1 MLCQKN
7 WDKVKE
13 RLLAIWENE
22 IIDRCCISVTAKI
35 DRNKPWGMGKPA
47 VTDEEI
53 YNTYIDKETVR
64 GNWEA
69 QFSNTYFAGDSFP
82 VIWSNFGTAG
92 HAKYFKGA
100 QYHWGKDTVWF
111 DPSLTDD
118 ELDPGKLIFD
128 PESPILKKELDT
140 VSYLSEAGMGKY
152 FVSLPDNCGCIDAL
166 AHLRGSAQLM
176 YDMMDSPDEVK
187 ECIRKI
193 VDAWKTTTKQFC
205 DAIYKNNENG
215 CCHGWMNSWS
225 PCTHQQLQVDFS
237 VMISPDMYE
246 EFALPELIATSESL
260 GHAIYH
266 LDGQEQIRHLDYI
279 LSVPNIRMIQWTPV
293 AGQPRTSTHLD
304 ALRRIQKSGRGLVLF
319 PEVDEVETLLTE
331 LSSKGLMLIVKGAKT
346 PEEADALV
354 KMAEKLTHE

>member
-1 MLCQKN
+1 MLYQKD

-22 IIDRCCISVTAKI
+22 IVDRCCISIATQL
-35 DRNKPWGMGKPA
+35 DPGKPWQTERMAG
-47 VTDEEI
+47 TEDEL
-53 YNTYIDKETVR
+53 YKSYMDKETVR
-64 GNWEA
+64 SNWEA
-69 QFSNTYFAGDSFP
+69 QFANTYFAGDSFP

-111 DPSLTDD
+111 DPSLTDE
-118 ELDPGKLIFD
+118 ELDPSRLVFD
-128 PESPILKKELDT
+128 PESPILKKELET
-140 VSYLSEAGMGKY
+140 VRYLSENGMGKY

-166 AHLRGSAQLM
+166 AHLRGSEQLM
-176 YDMMDSPDEVK
+176 LDMLDSPDEVE
-187 ECIRKI
+187 ECIHKI
-193 VDAWKTTTKQFC
+193 VGAWKVTTKQFC
-205 DAIYKNNENG
+205 DAIYKNNEDG

-237 VMISPDMYE
+237 VMISTDMYE
-246 EFALPELIATSESL
+246 KFALPELVATSESL
-260 GHAIYH
+260 GRAIYH

-293 AGQPRTSTHLD
+293 AGQPRTSTHIET
-304 ALRRIQKSGRGLVLF
+304 LRRIQKSGRGLVLF
-319 PEVDEVETLLTE
+319 PEIDEVETLLTE
-331 LSSKGLMLIVKGAKT
+331 LSSKGLMLIVRDAQT
-346 PEEADALV
+346 PEEADELV